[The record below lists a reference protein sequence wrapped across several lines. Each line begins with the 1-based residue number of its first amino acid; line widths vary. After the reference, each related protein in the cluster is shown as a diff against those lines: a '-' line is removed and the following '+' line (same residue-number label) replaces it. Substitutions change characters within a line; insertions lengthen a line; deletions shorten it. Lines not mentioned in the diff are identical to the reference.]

1 MFTVTHYHTNAR
13 NNKTEQFET
22 EAEAMEE
29 LQKMYSEENNG
40 QCSIMVRPDGSEVK
54 YNWFTQQI
62 ES

>member
-1 MFTVTHYHTNAR
+1 MYTVTHYYTNPR

-22 EAEAMEE
+22 ETEAMEE

-54 YNWFTQQI
+54 YNWFPQAT
-62 ES
+62 E